1 MEFLDLKDDELDD
14 VVVGD
19 EEVKRFEAD
28 ARWLAIGKLNTS
40 RPFSSSSMFETLKSV
55 WGLAHVPKYREAG
68 DNLFVFQM
76 FCLGDWKKVVHGG
89 PWLFKGMGLLVED
102 YDGKTDPTSISF
114 DGLYVWAQI
123 HKILDLYRHVEI
135 VDQLAAR
142 IGRVKEVQLAPKL
155 YYEGD
160 YVRVR
165 ARVLVGKALTR
176 FTPLTVKG
184 ERHLLPVRYEKI
196 PYFCQVSGFMG
207 HNHEECGD
215 GVWEPK
221 QKQFGSW
228 MLAQRKEVPQMPQ
241 GGGRSTRGGRS
252 RGRGRNGRGGD
263 PVPRKRSSQD
273 ADLDG
278 SEEEGDTE
286 TSPLKSVR
294 DEVVRP
300 AEEPTVR
307 KNLNLVL
314 SAEGTETSS
323 KALVTMAPESTSDG
337 KPASTPPLPPAYVS
351 PREIKK
357 AKKGSSPTKNNL
369 ALMAGSESEHRQAQ

>member
-123 HKILDLYRHVEI
+123 HKIPDLYRHVEI

-196 PYFCQVSGFMG
+196 PYFCQVCGFMG

-263 PVPRKRSSQD
+263 PVPRKRSIMMAFSCLASRHLTILSCRWRQPCHGCH
-273 ADLDG
+273 ANCPSLPCP
-278 SEEEGDTE
+278 
-286 TSPLKSVR
+286 TSPS
-294 DEVVRP
+294 
-300 AEEPTVR
+300 
-307 KNLNLVL
+307 
-314 SAEGTETSS
+314 STSS
-323 KALVTMAPESTSDG
+323 K
-337 KPASTPPLPPAYVS
+337 
-351 PREIKK
+351 
-357 AKKGSSPTKNNL
+357 
-369 ALMAGSESEHRQAQ
+369 